1 MNYNNFFL
9 RFTLGVRLSE
19 KNYKYLFNNKTDLLI
34 NTIHIIIK
42 PNIKFSSIYKFINLL
57 VISEKKMNNKY
68 TYLLNDKLLSGKKTL
83 KVASAVS
90 FNNRNLLNNFI
101 NNFQY
106 LYNKL
111 MEDKLKYINSN
122 SVLERNKIFRENI
135 KRILFLHFYHFDLD
149 SYNYYDLISNTIY
162 NTELFLKF
170 NINRNYVS
178 NCLLSACNFNFYD
191 FGYMVESNY
200 FILRSEEECNSESEN
215 EDNIINDE
223 NSIEYLLPKSF
234 KITLENTKNISNMTV
249 SDIVVSS
256 DEDNEYIENNKVSK
270 NNIVIDGIGV
280 NNNIYVNINDNKK

>member
-9 RFTLGVRLSE
+9 RFSMGVRLSE
-19 KNYKYLFNNKTDLLI
+19 KNYKYLFNNKTNLLI
-34 NTIHIIIK
+34 NTIYIIIK
-42 PNIKFSSIYKFINLL
+42 PNIRFSSIYKFINLL

-68 TYLLNDKLLSGKKTL
+68 TYLLDDKLLSGKKTL

-90 FNNRNLLNNFI
+90 LNNRNLLNNFI

-122 SVLERNKIFRENI
+122 NILERNKIFRENI
-135 KRILFLHFYHFDLD
+135 KKILFLHFYHFDLD
-149 SYNYYDLISNTIY
+149 SYNYYDIISNTIY

-191 FGYMVESNY
+191 FNYMVESNY
-200 FILRSEEECNSESEN
+200 FILKSEEEYNSESEN
-215 EDNIINDE
+215 EDNIIVNE

-234 KITLENTKNISNMTV
+234 KMNLENIKNTSNMTV
-249 SDIVVSS
+249 NVNDVDISS
-256 DEDNEYIENNKVSK
+256 DEDNEDNED
-270 NNIVIDGIGV
+270 NIVV
-280 NNNIYVNINDNKK
+280 NSNN